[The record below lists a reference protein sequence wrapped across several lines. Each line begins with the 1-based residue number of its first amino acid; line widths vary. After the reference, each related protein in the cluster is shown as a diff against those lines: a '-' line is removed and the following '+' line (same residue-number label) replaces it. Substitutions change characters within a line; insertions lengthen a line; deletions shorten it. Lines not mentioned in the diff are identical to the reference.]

1 MIKAEKKYN
10 LTEQPNS
17 GGFTLIELLV
27 AMAVFSVVMITVSDI
42 FLTGLGGTQRIFGS
56 QAAQESG
63 RFIMESTAKEIRM
76 SVLNTLDGAAYSSL
90 PDGTSGP
97 YYSLNITNANGQIVD
112 YAFNNVAEQVSRAS
126 EVLNPNDIEA
136 TGKFYVTKN
145 GSLQPRVTVVLD
157 LINKSAKV
165 KNQAAINLQ
174 TTVSSRDY
182 AP

>member
-1 MIKAEKKYN
+1 MIRQEKKYN

-27 AMAVFSVVMITVSDI
+27 AMATFSIVMITVSDI
-42 FLTGLGGTQRIFGS
+42 FLTGLVGTQRIFGS
-56 QAAQESG
+56 QAVQESG
-63 RFIMESTAKEIRM
+63 RFITESTAKEIRM
-76 SVLNTLDGAAYSSL
+76 STLNTLDGTAYSSL

-97 YYSLNITNANGQIVD
+97 YAALNITNANSQIIGYTFD
-112 YAFNNVAEQVSRAS
+112 AVAKQVSRAG
-126 EVLNPNDIEA
+126 EVLNPSGIEA

-145 GSLQPRVTVVLD
+145 GSLQPRLTIVLN
-157 LINKSAKV
+157 LANKSTKA